1 MENRVREFDGLRG
14 IAVLLVIAFHLFKR
28 AVYFT
33 EHPILIA
40 ITNITSVGWVGVD
53 IFFTLS
59 GFLITAILLKAKN
72 GEHYFKNFYI
82 RRVLRIFPLYYVAI
96 GVVLLFAPKVEPEFT
111 QNLGKMLPLM
121 LLYQQN
127 WAPLIKGL
135 YITQYLGI
143 TWSLAIEEQFY
154 LIWPFIVYKLTREQL
169 IKVSIGYIIFSII
182 VRILGTA
189 LWTDLDQVSLFFYH
203 STFARFEE
211 IIFGG
216 LLAIFMT
223 YDGAQQ
229 MVYRFSM
236 SVFILFF
243 SIFVA
248 LCLLSLPGLPNPGYS
263 SIPLMLGGYTSIA
276 LFSVGLIGIFI
287 THPPQSLLR
296 RVFQNPILTF
306 FGKYSYSM
314 YLFHMTVVLI
324 LLDVYWHTGMRGWKP
339 YVLYIVSSYLV
350 TTLVAWLTWNLL
362 EKHVLRLK
370 RFFEYKPNRQSELK
384 IYNKDISSEI
394 LD

>member
-14 IAVLLVIAFHLFKR
+14 IAVVLVIAFHVFKR
-28 AVYFT
+28 AAYFT
-33 EHPILIA
+33 EHPILIT
-40 ITNITSVGWVGVD
+40 ISDITSVGWVGVD

-59 GFLITAILLKAKN
+59 GYLITSILLKAKQ

-96 GVVLLFAPKVEPEFT
+96 AIVLLYVPKVEPEFT
-111 QNLGKMLPLM
+111 RNLGKMLPLM

-135 YITQYLGI
+135 YISQYLGI

-154 LIWPFIVYKLTREQL
+154 LIWPYIVYKLNRDQL
-169 IKVSIGYIIFSII
+169 IKVSFGYIVFSII
-182 VRILGTA
+182 IRTLGTA
-189 LWTDLDQVSLFFYH
+189 LWPDLDQASTFFYH

-211 IIFGG
+211 IVFGG
-216 LLAIFMT
+216 LLAVSMT
-223 YDGAQQ
+223 HDGVQQ
-229 MVYRFSM
+229 KVYRFSM
-236 SVFILFF
+236 GVFTLFF
-243 SIFVA
+243 SIFII

-287 THPPQSLLR
+287 THPPQSFIR
-296 RVFQNPILTF
+296 RFFQNPILIF

-314 YLFHMTVVLI
+314 YLFHMTVALI
-324 LLDVYWHTGMRGWKP
+324 LLDIFWHTGMRGWKP
-339 YVLYIVSSYLV
+339 YVLYIVSTYFV
-350 TTLVAWLTWNLL
+350 TTIVALLTWNLL
-362 EKHVLRLK
+362 EKHMLNLK
-370 RFFEYKPNRQSELK
+370 KFFEYKNSPGEG
-384 IYNKDISSEI
+384 E
-394 LD
+394 

>member
-14 IAVLLVIAFHLFKR
+14 IAVVLVIAFHVFKR
-28 AVYFT
+28 AAYFT
-33 EHPILIA
+33 EHPILTTISD
-40 ITNITSVGWVGVD
+40 ITSVGWVGVD

-59 GFLITAILLKAKN
+59 GYLITSILLKAKQ

-82 RRVLRIFPLYYVAI
+82 RRVLRIFPLYYAAI
-96 GVVLLFAPKVEPEFT
+96 AIVLLFVPKVEPEFT
-111 QNLGKMLPLM
+111 KNLGKMLPLM

-135 YITQYLGI
+135 YISQYLGI

-154 LIWPFIVYKLTREQL
+154 LIWPFVVYKLNREQL
-169 IKVSIGYIIFSII
+169 VKVSIGYIIFSII
-182 VRILGTA
+182 IRILGTIF
-189 LWTDLDQVSLFFYH
+189 WPDLDQASTFFYH

-211 IIFGG
+211 IVFGG
-216 LLAIFMT
+216 LLAVFMT

-229 MVYRFSM
+229 KVYRFSM
-236 SVFILFF
+236 GVFTLFF
-243 SIFVA
+243 SIFIA

-287 THPPQSLLR
+287 THPPQSFLR
-296 RVFQNPILTF
+296 RFFQNPILAF

-314 YLFHMTVVLI
+314 YLFHMTAALI

-339 YVLYIVSSYLV
+339 YILYIVSTYLA
-350 TTLVAWLTWNLL
+350 TTLIALLTWNLL
-362 EKHVLRLK
+362 EKHMLNLK
-370 RFFEYKPNRQSELK
+370 RFFEYKKSPSQSE
-384 IYNKDISSEI
+384 
-394 LD
+394 